1 MVQVRTTSYIRV
13 NKYPTCPRDPIPY
26 QQQLKALIQSYN
38 PRTPTTSRQGLT
50 REHWHDVVDSPSY
63 STFFEAP
70 HEITIASTTSS
81 TTDKI
86 VKFILTAS
94 FIAVMDEGGKA
105 EVAEKAKGI
114 LENGGGVKW
123 VDKPGG
129 ALEMVT
135 SQTVV
140 SMRKKRVNG

>member
-1 MVQVRTTSYIRV
+1 M

-50 REHWHDVVDSPSY
+50 HEHWHDVVDSPSY
-63 STFFEAP
+63 STLFEAP